1 MLAQRND
8 DEEHN
13 FEDENTNAMGNNWL
27 IDVHSK
33 INS

>member
-13 FEDENTNAMGNNWL
+13 IEDENTNAMGNNWL

-33 INS
+33 IKS